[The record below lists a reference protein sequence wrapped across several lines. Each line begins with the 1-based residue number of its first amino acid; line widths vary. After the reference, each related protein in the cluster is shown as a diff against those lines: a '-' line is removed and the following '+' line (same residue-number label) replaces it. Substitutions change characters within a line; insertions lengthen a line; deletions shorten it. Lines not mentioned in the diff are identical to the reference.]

1 MKTVRVAAAVICDSV
16 KEKHKIFAVARA
28 TENLKIYG
36 NSQVEK

>member
-16 KEKHKIFAVARA
+16 KESIKYLLWQGA